1 MRVAAAAAPAVLVHR
16 TAINPA
22 TGRAVATGG
31 RQLCRSWTPRRDG
44 APRACPLRGPPVALC
59 TVRCCV
65 VRRAGTHSEHEYQK
79 RIWGEWAPLLSFQ
92 RRHRRIPAM
101 PYVSMQRRTGDVAD
115 STPGTESFSGGVAV
129 ADHAVLPRR
138 EGGMALA
145 RAMSTDLFFFFK
157 KKQRCSVLSIT
168 SSIIWF
174 LECVA

>member
-31 RQLCRSWTPRRDG
+31 RQLCRSWTPRRDADG
-44 APRACPLRGPPVALC
+44 APRACPPALC

-115 STPGTESFSGGVAV
+115 STAGTKSFSGRVAM
-129 ADHAVLPRR
+129 ADHAVLPR
-138 EGGMALA
+138 EGGMTLV
-145 RAMSTDLFFFFK
+145 RCPRISFFF
-157 KKQRCSVLSIT
+157 
-168 SSIIWF
+168 
-174 LECVA
+174 